1 VRSTGPSTPANF
13 RSDFAS
19 KVGRPPV
26 QGPGFQTPLRPS
38 PMTAPRTSP
47 VAIPRASP
55 LTNAPVER
63 EGYGEYTQREE
74 YHEAAYTSPRRFA
87 APQIHPPQHEYITQ
101 SHSPPQ
107 FQPSHRNQGAFIT
120 PRTTRSYPFI
130 PANLPI
136 SPPAVESRH
145 FTPARAATSAA
156 VSARPPSSVI
166 RRERGRLERGHPSH
180 PYPRPEGERPGSSQ
194 FVAQLNAHGKTR
206 R

>member
-1 VRSTGPSTPANF
+1 MRSTGPSTPANF

-19 KVGRPPV
+19 KVGRPP
-26 QGPGFQTPLRPS
+26 GFQTPVRPS

-47 VAIPRASP
+47 VAIPPASP
-55 LTNAPVER
+55 IANAPVQR
-63 EGYGEYTQREE
+63 EGYGEYTQRGE
-74 YHEAAYTSPRRFA
+74 YPGEYASPRGFA
-87 APQIHPPQHEYITQ
+87 APQIHPPQQEYITQ

-120 PRTTRSYPFI
+120 PHTTRSYPFI
-130 PANLPI
+130 PPGLPI

-145 FTPARAATSAA
+145 FNPARAATSAA

-166 RRERGRLERGHPSH
+166 RRERGRLERAHPSH